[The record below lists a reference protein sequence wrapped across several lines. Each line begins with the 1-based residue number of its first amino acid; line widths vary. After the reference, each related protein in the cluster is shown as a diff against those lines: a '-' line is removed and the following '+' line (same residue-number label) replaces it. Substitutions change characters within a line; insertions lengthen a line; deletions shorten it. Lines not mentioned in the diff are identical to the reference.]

1 MSKYLR
7 DDFTEF
13 DSYDDAW
20 EDAMEQMDFTDF
32 AERFEC
38 QVNFW
43 DLLNWARKQPNF
55 YDDFCDA
62 VSDAEQD
69 YFDDFYRELE
79 DDEDENCECESE
91 SNL

>member
-7 DDFTEF
+7 DDFEEF

-20 EDAMEQMDFTDF
+20 DDAMEQMDIDEFIEHFTNYVDF
-32 AERFEC
+32 S
-38 QVNFW
+38 
-43 DLLNWARKQPNF
+43 DLLKWAQKQPNF
-55 YDDFCDA
+55 YDDFGGA
-62 VSDAEQD
+62 VSNAEQD